1 MDNSIKS
8 LNNFIDKGSIT
19 SQQILVVALCFIF
32 NMLDGFDITAMAVVA
47 SSVSLDLNLT
57 DDLLGWIFSF
67 ALAGMMV
74 GAMVLAPVA
83 DIIGRRALIIL
94 SLVLVG
100 LSIFLT
106 AKADNLSLFIMLRF
120 ISGVGA
126 GALLACQASLAA
138 EYSPEKYRAM
148 SVALVTA
155 GYPTGA
161 MMTSVVAGY
170 ILPDYGWRAMF
181 LFGGT
186 ITLGMVIV
194 AWLMIPES
202 LKYLLEKRPTNALE
216 KINRILQKLK
226 HSPIEHLP
234 ELIKNDEN
242 KTTLLSNMKMLLSP
256 KYRTL
261 SLTLWTA
268 FFCAFGTLYFLMSW
282 IPKLMENAGY
292 DISAGRDAFL
302 YFNLGGVI
310 GIYLLG
316 FLSIK
321 LKLTNLIFNLSI
333 ASAISMIA
341 FAYAPN
347 ELNTLLFLLLVIGI
361 LQQSAFTGLYGV
373 AAKAYPTEI
382 RSTGVGWAIGLG
394 RTGAV
399 VGPALAGYLILAG
412 YDMSANFIFFSI
424 PMVICG
430 FIAYR
435 LHID

>member
-1 MDNSIKS
+1 
-8 LNNFIDKGSIT
+8 
-19 SQQILVVALCFIF
+19 
-32 NMLDGFDITAMAVVA
+32 
-47 SSVSLDLNLT
+47 
-57 DDLLGWIFSF
+57 
-67 ALAGMMV
+67 
-74 GAMVLAPVA
+74 
-83 DIIGRRALIIL
+83 
-94 SLVLVG
+94 
-100 LSIFLT
+100 
-106 AKADNLSLFIMLRF
+106 
-120 ISGVGA
+120 
-126 GALLACQASLAA
+126 
-138 EYSPEKYRAM
+138 
-148 SVALVTA
+148 
-155 GYPTGA
+155 
-161 MMTSVVAGY
+161 
-170 ILPDYGWRAMF
+170 
-181 LFGGT
+181 
-186 ITLGMVIV
+186 
-194 AWLMIPES
+194 MIPES

-226 HSPIEHLP
+226 HPPIEHLP
-234 ELIKNDEN
+234 ELIKSDEN

-347 ELNTLLFLLLVIGI
+347 ELNTLLVLLVVIGI

-424 PMVICG
+424 PMIICG